1 MDRVA
6 LRIGNISI
14 YWYAVIIAV
23 GMIVAMCLSYAEAK
37 RQKINLEFWINL
49 LFYIILF
56 GVIGARL
63 YYVLFNLSYYLSDPL
78 EIVKVWHGGLAI
90 HGGIIAGVIVIL
102 LYTRKYNVNI
112 LKTLDIMAVS
122 VIIGQAI
129 GRWGNFFNQEAFG
142 GVVSKGFLETLK
154 LPEFIINGMY
164 INGSYHHPTFLYESV
179 WNVIGFIILLILRR
193 RKYNKVGELSG
204 FYFVWYSIGRFFI
217 EGLRTDSL
225 MLGPLRIAQVVSL
238 IAFIIGIVLIVRAKK
253 GSRFDNL
260 YEKEGKDEIRF

>member
-23 GMIVAMCLSYAEAK
+23 GMIVAMSLSYVEAK
-37 RQKINLEFWINL
+37 RQKLNLEFWINL
-49 LFYIILF
+49 LFYMILF
-56 GVIGARL
+56 GIIGARL

-78 EIVKVWHGGLAI
+78 EIIKVWHGGLAI

-102 LYTRKYNVNI
+102 LYTKKYNVNTM
-112 LKTLDIMAVS
+112 KVLDIVAVS
-122 VIIGQAI
+122 IIIGQAI

-142 GVVSKGFLETLK
+142 GIVSRDFLEMLK

-179 WNVIGFIILLILRR
+179 WNFVGFIILLVLRK

-204 FYFVWYSIGRFFI
+204 FYLMWYSFGRFFI

-225 MLGPLRIAQVVSL
+225 MLGSFRIAQVVSL
-238 IAFIIGIVLIVRAKK
+238 IAFIIGIVLIVKAKK

>member
-23 GMIVAMCLSYAEAK
+23 GMIVAMCLSYTEAK

-102 LYTRKYNVNI
+102 LYTRKYNVNT

-122 VIIGQAI
+122 VVIGQAI

-204 FYFVWYSIGRFFI
+204 FYLIWYSIGRFFI

>member
-23 GMIVAMCLSYAEAK
+23 GMIVAMCLSYAKAK
-37 RQKINLEFWINL
+37 RQEINLEFWINL

-63 YYVLFNLSYYLSDPL
+63 YYILFNLSYYLSDPL

-102 LYTRKYNVNI
+102 LYTRKYNVNT

-164 INGSYHHPTFLYESV
+164 INGSYHHPTFLYESI

-204 FYFVWYSIGRFFI
+204 FYLIWYSIGRFFI

>member
-102 LYTRKYNVNI
+102 LYTRKYNVNT
-112 LKTLDIMAVS
+112 LKTLPIMAVS
-122 VIIGQAI
+122 VMIGQAI

-164 INGSYHHPTFLYESV
+164 INGSYHHPTFL
-179 WNVIGFIILLILRR
+179 F
-193 RKYNKVGELSG
+193 
-204 FYFVWYSIGRFFI
+204 SI
-217 EGLRTDSL
+217 TTSC
-225 MLGPLRIAQVVSL
+225 
-238 IAFIIGIVLIVRAKK
+238 
-253 GSRFDNL
+253 
-260 YEKEGKDEIRF
+260 